1 MYEGEQEGPYNV
13 ALNLLGGAIRDEF
26 LKVFPD
32 PEKNIKKAENDPYI
46 AIKAWFAKGNTVEFW
61 YEDSDDEMFD
71 KLMEVDGLHNIVADK
86 ANNRAEVIILMEVV
100 LHGLAELNMI
110 TREMLDDKISFNDSL
125 ADMFDDLLNT
135 DNEDDY

>member
-1 MYEGEQEGPYNV
+1 
-13 ALNLLGGAIRDEF
+13 
-26 LKVFPD
+26 
-32 PEKNIKKAENDPYI
+32 
-46 AIKAWFAKGNTVEFW
+46 
-61 YEDSDDEMFD
+61 
-71 KLMEVDGLHNIVADK
+71 MEVDGLHNIVADK